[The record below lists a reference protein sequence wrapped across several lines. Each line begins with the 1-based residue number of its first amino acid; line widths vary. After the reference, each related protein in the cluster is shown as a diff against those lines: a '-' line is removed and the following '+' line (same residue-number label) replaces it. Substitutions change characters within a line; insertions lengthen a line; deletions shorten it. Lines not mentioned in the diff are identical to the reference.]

1 MDTTPGQRAGRTTAL
16 VRARIAISIS
26 FAVCGAGTG
35 LWAVHIPIV
44 TGRLSLDPS
53 VLGLALLT
61 MAIGAVI
68 TMPLTGAAI
77 ARFGSRPPTAFLGI
91 AYPILAPIAILS
103 GSTPFL
109 FVSLFFFGAAMGA
122 LDVAMNTQASEVEKA
137 RGRPTMSSFHGFYSV
152 GALGGSIIGGVL
164 IGFGM
169 ADGSAGVVV
178 SAVLIALG
186 VYAAFNLWHS
196 ERPPEQG
203 PRFSLPHPA
212 VLGLGIICFLAFAG
226 EGAVTDWSALYLS
239 TVKNSSLSAS
249 ASGFAAFS
257 VAMVVCR
264 LAGDPVVARLGGF
277 LTIVGGGA
285 LMAVGM
291 ALTILSPWPL
301 LSAVGFAIIGVGAA
315 NLVPVAFSAAARTP
329 GVPPS
334 MGVAAV
340 TTLGYSGF
348 LVFPPVL
355 GFIAQDWGLS
365 VALSVVALMGLA
377 IAAMAGTVRR

>member
-1 MDTTPGQRAGRTTAL
+1 MDMTPGKRAGRATAL
-16 VRARIAISIS
+16 VRARIAVSIS
-26 FAVCGAGTG
+26 FVVCGAGTG

-44 TGRLSLDPS
+44 TQRLSLDPS

-77 ARFGSRPPTAFLGI
+77 ARFSSRPPTAFLGI

-109 FVSLFFFGAAMGA
+109 FISLFFFGAAMGA
-122 LDVAMNTQASEVEKA
+122 LDVAMNTQASEVEMA

-164 IGFGM
+164 IGFGL
-169 ADGSAGVVV
+169 ADGSAGAVV
-178 SAVLIALG
+178 SVVLLALG
-186 VYAAFNLWHS
+186 IYAAFNLWHS
-196 ERPPEQG
+196 EPPPVKG
-203 PRFSLPHPA
+203 PRFSLPSLA
-212 VLGLGIICFLAFAG
+212 VLGVGIVCFLAFAA

-239 TVKNSSLSAS
+239 SVKNWSLAAS
-249 ASGFAAFS
+249 ASGYSAFS

-264 LAGDPVVARLGGF
+264 LTGDLVVARLGAF
-277 LTIVGGGA
+277 VTIVGGGLLTA
-285 LMAVGM
+285 AGMIIAV
-291 ALTILSPWPL
+291 LSPWPV
-301 LSAVGFAIIGVGAA
+301 LSAVGFAIVGIGAA

-348 LVFPPVL
+348 LVFPPVI
-355 GFIAQDWGLS
+355 GFIAQGYGLS
-365 VALSVVALMGLA
+365 AALGVVALMGVA
-377 IAAMAGTVRR
+377 IAALAPTVRR